1 MNGWQLLN
9 WLAWGLS
16 ALLLGLMALDFARVE
31 RERTSKKGE

>member
-16 ALLLGLMALDFARVE
+16 ALMLGLMALDFARVE
-31 RERTSKKGE
+31 RERASRKGE